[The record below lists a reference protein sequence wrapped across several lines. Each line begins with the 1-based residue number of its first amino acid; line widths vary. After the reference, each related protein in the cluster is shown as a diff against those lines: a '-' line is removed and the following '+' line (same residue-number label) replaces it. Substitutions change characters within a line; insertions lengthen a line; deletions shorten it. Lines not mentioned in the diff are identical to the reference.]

1 MSLYSD
7 LILKTLL
14 LFKKNNKLKILKE
27 LNNNLKLDYDTMKNL
42 QFKQIVNVLKDA
54 YENIP
59 FYKYWFDLHNVN
71 INEINN
77 WVTFEEKIPI
87 LTKKDIIT
95 HIDKFEHKT
104 IKNFGTR
111 TTGGSTG
118 TPLKYNFSLKDKIYA
133 EAIYLRGL
141 SFGGYQLGNKIV
153 YFGGGSLIST
163 QKKKWSTKLYEK
175 IFGLF
180 VFSSYGVTDEDL
192 KNILLTIQCNHI
204 KFIRG
209 YVSSV
214 FLLADYAIK
223 HNIQIQLKSAF
234 VTSEM
239 LFENQRKRI
248 QLAFNCDVYDNY
260 SLYDGGVSA
269 YEMKNIGRVIDMER
283 AYMEIDKSKDT
294 EGRILATQFY
304 NSVFP
309 FIRYDTGDIGE
320 ISLEYTNSYP
330 YRPILSKLYG
340 RQTEYLLLNNKK
352 IGSPVL
358 TILMGR
364 TKAEQ
369 YKIVQKNEETVELY
383 IKKSESWTE
392 IDEKNIIES
401 FFDNCGKFNLKI
413 IYVDVFVNEN
423 KHKIITREWNP
434 ESNSN

>member
-1 MSLYSD
+1 MSLNSKF
-7 LILKTLL
+7 ILNALL
-14 LFKKNNKLKILKE
+14 LLKKNNKLEVLDE
-27 LNNNLKLDYDTMKNL
+27 LNNNLKIDYETMKNL
-42 QFKQIVNVLKDA
+42 QFKQIVKVLEDA

-59 FYKYWFDLHNVN
+59 FYKYWFDLHNVD
-71 INEINN
+71 IKKIDG
-77 WVTFEEKIPI
+77 WKSFEEKIPI
-87 LTKKDIIT
+87 LTKKEIIA
-95 HIDKFEHKT
+95 HIDKFEHKK
-104 IKNFGTR
+104 IKKFGTR

-118 TPLKYNFSLKDKIYA
+118 TPLKYKFSFKDKIYA

-141 SFGGYQLGNKIV
+141 SYGGYQIGEKIV
-153 YFGGGSLIST
+153 YFGGGSLISN

-180 VFSSYGVTDEDL
+180 VYSSYGVTDNDL
-192 KNILLTIQCNHI
+192 KNILNKIQSQNI

-223 HNIQIQLKSAF
+223 HNIKIQLKSAF

-248 QLAFNCDVYDNY
+248 EQAFNCDVYDNY

-283 AYMEIDKSKDT
+283 AYMEIDNRKEM
-294 EGRILATQFY
+294 EGRIIATQFY
-304 NSVFP
+304 NNVFP

-320 ISLEYTNSYP
+320 ISLEYTKSYP
-330 YRPILSKLYG
+330 YKPVLKKLLG
-340 RQTEYLLLNNKK
+340 RQTEYLLINDKK

-369 YKIVQKNEETVELY
+369 YKIIQKDKDTIELH
-383 IKKSESWTE
+383 IKKSESWSE
-392 IDEKNIIES
+392 IDEENIVNS
-401 FFDNCGKFNLKI
+401 FFDKCGKFNLKI
-413 IYVDVFVNEN
+413 IYVDFFVNEN
-423 KHKIITREWNP
+423 KHKVIIREWNP
-434 ESNSN
+434 ENK

>member
-1 MSLYSD
+1 MSLYSKI
-7 LILKTLL
+7 ILNTLL
-14 LFKKNNKLKILKE
+14 LFKKNNKLEVLKE
-27 LNNNLKLDYDTMKNL
+27 LNNNLKIDYITMKDL

-54 YENIP
+54 YENVP
-59 FYKYWFDLHNVN
+59 FYKYWFDLHKVD
-71 INEINN
+71 IKEINN
-77 WVTFEEKIPI
+77 WDAFEEKIPI
-87 LTKKDIIT
+87 LTKKDIIS

-104 IKNFGTR
+104 IKKFGIR

-118 TPLKYNFSLKDKIYA
+118 TPLKYKFSLKDKIYA

-141 SFGGYQLGNKIV
+141 SFGGYHIGNKIV
-153 YFGGGSLIST
+153 YFGGGSLISN

-175 IFGLF
+175 IFGLY
-180 VFSSYGVTDEDL
+180 VYSSYGITDDDL
-192 KNILLTIQCNHI
+192 KKILNTIQTKHI

-209 YVSSV
+209 YVSSI
-214 FLLADYAIK
+214 FLLADYALK
-223 HNIQIQLKSAF
+223 HHINIQLKSAF

-283 AYMEIDKSKDT
+283 AYMEIDKSEGT

-304 NSVFP
+304 NNVFP

-320 ISLEYTNSYP
+320 ISLEYTENYP
-330 YRPILSKLYG
+330 YRPILKKLLG

-369 YKIVQKNEETVELY
+369 YKIVQKNEDLVELY
-383 IKKSESWTE
+383 IKKSESWSE
-392 IDEKNIIES
+392 IDEKNIKES
-401 FFDNCGKFNLKI
+401 LFDKCGKFKLKI
-413 IYVDVFVNEN
+413 IYVEVFVNEN

-434 ESNSN
+434 ESINN

>member
-1 MSLYSD
+1 MNLYRN
-7 LILKTLL
+7 LILNALL
-14 LFKKNNKLKILKE
+14 LIKRNNKLEILKQ
-27 LNNNLKLDYDTMKNL
+27 LNKNIKLDYATIKEL
-42 QFKQIVNVLKDA
+42 QFKEILKVLKNA

-59 FYKYWFDLHNVN
+59 FYKYWFDLNNVN
-71 INEINN
+71 INKIDT
-77 WVTFEEKIPI
+77 WKAFEETIPI
-87 LTKKDIIT
+87 LTKKDIIEN
-95 HIDKFEHKT
+95 IEKFEHTTNEK
-104 IKNFGTR
+104 FGVR

-118 TPLKYNFSLKDKIYA
+118 IPLKYKFSIKDKIYA

-141 SFGGYQLGNKIV
+141 SYGGYNLGNKIV

-163 QKKKWSTKLYEK
+163 QKKKWTTKLYEK
-175 IFGLF
+175 IFGLY
-180 VFSSYGVTDEDL
+180 VYSSYGVTDQDL
-192 KNILLTIQCNHI
+192 KNILNTINTKNI

-223 HNIQIQLKSAF
+223 NNIKIQLKSAF

-239 LFENQRKRI
+239 LFDNQRKSI

-269 YEMKNIGRVIDMER
+269 YEMKNIGRVIDVER
-283 AYMEIDKSKDT
+283 AYMEIDVNEEK

-304 NSVFP
+304 NTVFP

-320 ISLEYTNSYP
+320 ISLEHTSSYP
-330 YRPILSKLYG
+330 FRPILTKLLG
-340 RQTEYLLLNNKK
+340 RQTEYLLLNDKK

-364 TKAEQ
+364 SNAEQ
-369 YKIVQKNEETVELY
+369 YKIIQKNKETVELY
-383 IKKSESWTE
+383 IKKSINWTE
-392 IDEKNIIES
+392 KDEHNIIES
-401 FFDNCGKFNLKI
+401 FFDKCGKFNLKI

-423 KHKIITREWNP
+423 KHKFIIREWNP
-434 ESNSN
+434 